1 MCYGVPGMVTG
12 VLLSGTVGI
21 DEIPGLGSWRW
32 ERRSEGGN
40 RGNMGVLWE
49 PRGGHGV
56 MLGTVGLHVHMGQVQ
71 GRCTGSEELLE
82 GAMGI
87 CGRLQS
93 VSRGLAGETLRGI
106 LGL

>member
-1 MCYGVPGMVTG
+1 MGYGVPGMVTG
-12 VLLSGTVGI
+12 VLSGTVGI

-87 CGRLQS
+87 CGRLQG
-93 VSRGLAGETLRGI
+93 VSRGLAGEKLRGI